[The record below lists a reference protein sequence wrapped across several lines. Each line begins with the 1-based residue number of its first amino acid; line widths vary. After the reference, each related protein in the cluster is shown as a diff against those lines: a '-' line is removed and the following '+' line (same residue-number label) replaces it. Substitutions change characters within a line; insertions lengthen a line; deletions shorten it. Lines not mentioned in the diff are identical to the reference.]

1 MLHQYK
7 KNVIFSVNV
16 IILHVQL
23 HVVQMY
29 TCNIYKQNIVLY
41 CITF

>member
-7 KNVIFSVNV
+7 KNVIFSGNV